1 MLEGVRR
8 PFAAGGVEELI
19 RPRPL
24 SVDVHGNARAAT
36 VPVGCQKL
44 GFADIH
50 EGLLVLGSPRTRGA
64 TWKRLRDGRPVLAAG
79 EPAAAFRVGRG
90 VVELV
95 VVVEG

>member
-1 MLEGVRR
+1 MLQE
-8 PFAAGGVEELI
+8 A
-19 RPRPL
+19 
-24 SVDVHGNARAAT
+24 SKSSSARAHSVST
-36 VPVGCQKL
+36 STETHVPQRSLWGGCQKL

-50 EGLLVLGSPRTRGA
+50 EGLLVLGRPRTRGA